1 MGKMKKIKV
10 FTGSR
15 SKIQGFFD
23 EWVEQNPKVEIIDIV
38 GGGLSQHGYVVCYIT
53 YQEGIQL

>member
-1 MGKMKKIKV
+1 MKKIKV

-15 SKIQGFFD
+15 SKIQGFID